1 MKLNKLAFLGDSF
14 TWGEGLEL
22 YLDTPFWKKQRGKK
36 SQWMD
41 LIHLQNE
48 ESTNFREKNRFANI
62 VSNHFDSSII
72 IDNSN
77 GGWIG
82 NVTSYLKNIFDNSL
96 KPEFIVI
103 QFSCFNRNPIHYH
116 LGSLFRKCKCE
127 KCENYIDTI
136 HCFYHFIN
144 SIKIKYHDTQELTD
158 HEHFYLTWLVD
169 EFSFPVKE
177 LENNKNA
184 FVFAYDYVN
193 SIIDSQSYI
202 HLNYLVDT
210 YVKPLEAKGTKVF
223 YIDSWEG
230 MSSKI
235 IHDIPSIRE
244 NLIYLKSYDG
254 NLTQKWDKFE
264 NSFPHQRIEQEFP
277 KTKNGHPTLIQHKY
291 IADSI
296 IDTIENFDKKSFLKM
311 I

>member
-22 YLDTPFWKKQRGKK
+22 YLDTPFWIEQRSKQSG
-36 SQWMD
+36 WMD

-62 VSNHFDSSII
+62 VSNHFNSKLI

-77 GGWIG
+77 GGWLG
-82 NVTSYLKNIFDNSL
+82 NITNYLKNILDNNL
-96 KPEFIVI
+96 KPEFIVV

-127 KCENYIDTI
+127 KCENYTETI
-136 HCFYHFIN
+136 HCFYHFLN
-144 SIKIKYHDTQELTD
+144 SIRIKYHANKKLTD
-158 HEHFYLTWLVD
+158 QEHFYLTWLVD
-169 EFSFPVKE
+169 EFSFPLKE

-184 FVFAYDYVN
+184 FPIAFDYVN

-210 YVKPLEAKGTKVF
+210 YVKPLEARGTKIF
-223 YIDSWEG
+223 YIDSWDSE
-230 MSSKI
+230 SSKI
-235 IHDIPSIRE
+235 IHDIPLIKE
-244 NLIYLKSYDG
+244 NLIYLKSNDG
-254 NLTQKWDKFE
+254 VLTQSYEQFE
-264 NSFPHQRIEQEFP
+264 KSFLHSRIQYEFP
-277 KTKNGHPTLIQHKY
+277 KTQNGHPTLTQHQY

-296 IDTIENFDKKSFLKM
+296 IDTMEKFDKKSFIK
-311 I
+311 II